1 MPPPPADFDFCVVA
15 SRSNALATRQR
26 WLIFGVLAASSLAV
40 GMASMAFGAW
50 PVLPWSVVEIGALAV
65 AFWHVERRARDWERL
80 VVVGDR
86 VIVEREVRGRADR
99 QEWNRFWV
107 QVELETPRPGA
118 GGPRLAL
125 RFAGRAVEFGGDLA
139 PAERARVAQE
149 LKRLLAAR

>member
-15 SRSNALATRQR
+15 SRNNALATRQR
-26 WLIFGVLAASSLAV
+26 WLIFGILAASSLGV
-40 GMASMAFGAW
+40 GLALTAFGAW
-50 PVLPWSVVEIGALAV
+50 LVLPWSCIEIGALAL

-80 VVVGDR
+80 VVAGDR

-99 QEWNRFWV
+99 REWNRFWV
-107 QVELETPRPGA
+107 QVELEGA
-118 GGPRLAL
+118 DRGFAASRLSL
-125 RFAGRAVEFGGDLA
+125 RFAGQAVEFGGELP